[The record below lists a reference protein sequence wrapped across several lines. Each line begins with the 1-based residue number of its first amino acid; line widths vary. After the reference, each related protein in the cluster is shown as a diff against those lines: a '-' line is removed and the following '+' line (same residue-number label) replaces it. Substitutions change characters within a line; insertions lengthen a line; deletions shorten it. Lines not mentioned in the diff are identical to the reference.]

1 MRPAVSIDCKFRHND
16 PIPARAGIGF
26 KPQHF
31 ANICAEHPDIGWFEV
46 HAENYMEAGGPPHKF
61 LSQLRASYPLSVHG
75 VGMSIGAEMP
85 LDEMHL
91 ERLKRVCERY
101 QPALVSEHL
110 AWSTHDGVFFNDLLP
125 LPYTQK
131 TLQRVCDHVDHIQ
144 STLKRQILIE
154 NPSTYIAFTDSEM
167 TEVSFLYELAKTSGC
182 GLLLDVNNVFVS
194 ATNQGY
200 DPLDYID
207 KFPLQSVGEIHL
219 GGHAVDTNDEDCGA
233 PLLIDTHGC
242 EIADAVWE
250 LFGQTL
256 RRTGPLP
263 VLIEW
268 DNDVPRW
275 NKLHSQAMRADAI
288 MQDLRCQHDLA
299 IAQ

>member
-1 MRPAVSIDCKFRHND
+1 MSIDCKFRHND

-154 NPSTYIAFTDSEM
+154 NPSTYIAFADSEM
-167 TEVSFLYELAKTSGC
+167 SEVSFLYELARTSGC
-182 GLLLDVNNVFVS
+182 RLLLDVNNVFVS
-194 ATNQGY
+194 GKNHQFDDAGFVEAIPADRVVQFHLAGH
-200 DPLDYID
+200 
-207 KFPLQSVGEIHL
+207 SEGEH
-219 GGHAVDTNDEDCGA
+219 C
-233 PLLIDTHGC
+233 LIDTHDQPVC
-242 EIADAVWE
+242 DAVFE
-250 LFGQTL
+250 LYGRALERFGPVSTMIE
-256 RRTGPLP
+256 RDDNIPPLAE
-263 VLIEW
+263 LLDEL
-268 DNDVPRW
+268 N
-275 NKLHSQAMRADAI
+275 RA
-288 MQDLRCQHDLA
+288 RA
-299 IAQ
+299 IAGAVLPRLSAKSAA